1 MTFNWLKVLAPF
13 SYHTEGLVKTEV
25 VSIVHENRYVEIH
38 QCLVVVN
45 LWSQKDGRVTLYPD
59 VVTVVTTIL
68 DVRLYIQFLT
78 YAKKHAT

>member
-1 MTFNWLKVLAPF
+1 MKTLQNRSRSWNKAQSLVLF
-13 SYHTEGLVKTEV
+13 LH
-25 VSIVHENRYVEIH
+25 IHENRYVEIH